1 MNEPAAVEPMP
12 APSDAGGR
20 MGPAGFGYTLA
31 QARVRA
37 GLSIEQAAARI
48 RLHPRQL
55 QAIENEDLQ
64 LLPAAA
70 YVNGFV
76 RNYAREIGIDP
87 TPLIDDLN
95 SKLKLRGLV
104 GAEPDLGAGPA
115 MSAPML
121 DERGWR
127 HLVLAGIVVAL
138 VCAGLVGVWMARSN
152 YRSAGVSP
160 TPASAPPVS
169 SPGADAAGPSAD
181 KPYEA
186 SRSDA
191 GATAPVGSPTPVIN
205 ASAQVPTPAAAAPD
219 SGGASPGPSA
229 AAGATGLPA
238 GEPAA
243 AGVDAGAQ
251 ARGTDPGAAAGLSS
265 EAAAAPAAGL
275 KEARIPA
282 ATTTPPAG
290 ANNGLLLRFIERSW
304 VEVSQP
310 DGRVLL
316 SHIGEAGSV
325 ELVNASPP
333 LVLVI
338 GRADAV
344 RVEYRGQQVNLKP
357 YVNAANG
364 VARVL
369 LAEGDAVNGGQNNR

>member
-12 APSDAGGR
+12 APVEAGGR

-48 RLHPRQL
+48 RLHPKQL

-95 SKLKLRGLV
+95 SKLKLRGL
-104 GAEPDLGAGPA
+104 GGLEPDLGSGGP
-115 MSAPML
+115 MQGPLL
-121 DERGWR
+121 DDRGWR
-127 HLVLAGIVVAL
+127 HLVLAGIVIAL
-138 VCAGLVGVWMARSN
+138 ICAGLIGVWMARPS
-152 YRSAGVSP
+152 SAPALALRATAGKPADAQSTATSGGEAAGMAAPGADAVASP
-160 TPASAPPVS
+160 AGAAAGSPASAPGAPA
-169 SPGADAAGPSAD
+169 PGAEAGANPASAPAVSPSEAAGAPAPET
-181 KPYEA
+181 K
-186 SRSDA
+186 DA
-191 GATAPVGSPTPVIN
+191 RIPV
-205 ASAQVPTPAAAAPD
+205 AQVP
-219 SGGASPGPSA
+219 
-229 AAGATGLPA
+229 
-238 GEPAA
+238 
-243 AGVDAGAQ
+243 
-251 ARGTDPGAAAGLSS
+251 
-265 EAAAAPAAGL
+265 
-275 KEARIPA
+275 
-282 ATTTPPAG
+282 PPAG
-290 ANNGLLLRFIERSW
+290 STTGLLLRFIERSW

-325 ELVNASPP
+325 ELVNASAP

-344 RVEYRGQQVNLKP
+344 KVEYRGQVVNLKP
-357 YVNAANG
+357 YVNTTNG
-364 VARVL
+364 VVRVL
-369 LAEGDAVNGGQNNR
+369 LAEGDAVSGGQGNR